1 MDGVTF
7 FIGTLEIANL
17 FNAIFIVYFAY
28 LFLKKSHRHNDRRP
42 WELLIGASVVFLIS
56 EILAFAKILYGWEII
71 GLRNLLQMLFAALI
85 LFAFTHQHH
94 LIHHQD
100 YIHIH
105 KKKPGESPPEH

>member
-1 MDGVTF
+1 MDSAAF

-17 FNAIFIVYFAY
+17 FIAIFIVYFAY
-28 LFLKKSHRHNDRRP
+28 QFIRKTHRHIDRRP

-56 EILAFAKILYGWEII
+56 ELFAFAKIIYGWEIV

-100 YIHIH
+100 SIHIH
-105 KKKPGESPPEH
+105 KKKPGVPPPQP